1 MKSGPLFF
9 LGLAAAFGFSFA
21 GIVIGSNAQ
30 LGRQA
35 PFYDDS
41 EGVSFPARLP
51 GSAAAG
57 QLAYRDLG
65 CASCHTQQV
74 RRAGF
79 GSDVDRGW
87 GDRQSVARDYIYQTH
102 VQLGWSRTGPDLTN
116 IAGRKPSAPDAGD
129 LMRLLYGGQ
138 GAMPAYSFLFED
150 RKIVGQVSDD
160 ALRLA
165 GRLEPAPGRQ
175 IVPTDRARELV
186 DYLLSLNTTYDYP
199 EAQPAPAVHPAPE
212 AHPAPV
218 AHPAPAAGGEA
229 KK

>member
-1 MKSGPLFF
+1 MKNGSLFF
-9 LGLAAAFGFSFA
+9 FGLVAAFGLSWA

-30 LGRQA
+30 LGRLA

-41 EGVSFPARLP
+41 ESASFPARLP

-57 QLAYRDLG
+57 QLVYRDLG

-74 RRAGF
+74 RRPGF

-87 GDRQSVARDYIYQTH
+87 GDRQSVARDYIYQPY

-150 RKIVGQVSDD
+150 REVVGQVSDD
-160 ALRLA
+160 ALKLT

-199 EAQPAPAVHPAPE
+199 EAHPAPAGNAAPE
-212 AHPAPV
+212 AHPAAV
-218 AHPAPAAGGEA
+218 KPAAGEVR
-229 KK
+229 K